1 MIKGLSLLVLLFSGI
16 SMASLPT
23 DFWRLRY
30 DERGLPLID
39 IQIASR
45 LHTLMLD
52 TGSGEGI
59 HLYTFNL
66 DQLVINPEIKATQQ
80 APRRLIDVSGG
91 ENKVTAWK
99 IKRLLISDI
108 PFDDV
113 EIVSFKPWGWS
124 MGADLPVNEVLGL
137 GVFHGRRVL
146 MDFKNDRLQMLDS
159 LPSDIN
165 NWSAYPVEKTGSGLR
180 ITVSVEKKPL
190 HLVVDTAA
198 SHSLLFSDRL
208 PVDTLFSGCRTL
220 EPEASNLDCRV
231 TKVSVADKDGNLR
244 TDLAVVTSGVTPQ
257 ELDFDGLLG
266 MRFMQGHRVIIDMP
280 EHMLYIDR

>member
-1 MIKGLSLLVLLFSGI
+1 MMKGLSLLILLFSGI

-30 DERGLPLID
+30 DERGLPLVD
-39 IQIASR
+39 VQIASR

-59 HLYTFNL
+59 HLYKFNL
-66 DQLVINPEIKATQQ
+66 DQLVANPGLKATQQ
-80 APRRLIDVSGG
+80 APRRLTDVSGG
-91 ENKVTAWK
+91 ENKVSAWK
-99 IKRLLISDI
+99 INRLLISDI

-113 EIVSFKPWGWS
+113 ETVSFEPWGLS
-124 MGADLPVNEVLGL
+124 MGAEQPVNEVLGL
-137 GVFHGRRVL
+137 GIFRDRQVL
-146 MDFKNDRLQMLDS
+146 MDFKNDRLQILDN
-159 LPSDIN
+159 LPSDIHS
-165 NWSAYPVEKTGSGLR
+165 WSAYPVEKTASGLR
-180 ITVSVEKKPL
+180 ITASVGKKPL

-208 PVDTLFSGCRTL
+208 PADTLFSGCRTL

-231 TKVSVADKDGNLR
+231 TKLAMTDNEGKPR
-244 TDLAVVTSGVTPQ
+244 TDLAVVTSGATPQ

-266 MRFMQGHRVIIDMP
+266 MKFMRGHRVIIDMP
-280 EHMLYIDR
+280 EQMLYIDR